1 MTWVNIAGMGA
12 VCCYGNNNKGL
23 VRALKENRPGIQP
36 LTHLT
41 LPFDNVPPLNPTDIT
56 PYGEGGKAMDAM
68 MLDACHQALHNAS
81 YDTVPEGTAL
91 IIGTSN
97 FMFFGEAVNRY
108 DYRRDPNSAMLAPN
122 SSGDVTQ
129 HLAKAMG
136 ITGPAYTIHTACS
149 SSANALIRAREM
161 IMRDEAEHILVL
173 GAEGFSTIALS
184 GFHSMMLMDPNGC
197 RPFDVNRNGL
207 QLGEAFAAVL
217 LEKHVSKQAHGF
229 YLNGGA
235 NQCDIHHV
243 TSASPDGKAMHTVT
257 LKALHDAGVSTQDIT
272 AIKAHG
278 TGSIDNDTAEAAAL
292 NILFNRNLPPVTVLK
307 RYLGHTLG
315 ACGTLETTALLGC
328 IKEGFLPAT
337 LGFQDIDPGLNVT
350 PITENVA
357 TGGGNYLLT
366 FFGFGGNYAALVVGC
381 D

>member
-1 MTWVNIAGMGA
+1 MTWVNIAGTGT
-12 VCCYGNNNKGL
+12 VCCYGNNNQGL
-23 VRALKENRPGIQP
+23 VRALKEGRSGIQP

-41 LPFDNVPPLNPTDIT
+41 LPFENVPPLNPIDIT
-56 PYGEGGKAMDAM
+56 PYGEGSKAMYAM
-68 MLDACHQALHNAS
+68 MLDACRQALHDAGH
-81 YDTVPEGTAL
+81 DAVPEGTAL

-97 FMFFGEAVNRY
+97 FMFVGEAVNRY
-108 DYRRDPNSAMLAPN
+108 DYRRDPNSSMRAPY

-129 HLAKAMG
+129 RLVKALA

-161 IMRDEAEHILVL
+161 IMRDEAEHVLVL

-184 GFHSMMLMDPNGC
+184 GFHSMMLLDPNGC

-207 QLGEAFAAVL
+207 QLGEAFAAIL
-217 LEKHVSKQAHGF
+217 LQKHASKQAHGF

-243 TSASPDGKAMHTVT
+243 TSASPDGKTMHAVM
-257 LKALHDAGVSTQDIT
+257 LKALHEAGISTLDIT

-278 TGSIDNDTAEAAAL
+278 TGSIDNDAAEAAAL
-292 NILFNRNLPPVTVLK
+292 NTLFNQNLPPVTVFK

-315 ACGTLETTALLGC
+315 ACGALETVALLGC
-328 IKEGFLPAT
+328 INEGFLPAT
-337 LGFQDIDPGLNVT
+337 LGFQDTDPGLNVT
-350 PITENVA
+350 PVTNN
-357 TGGGNYLLT
+357 TTTDGGNYLLT
-366 FFGFGGNYAALVVGC
+366 FFGFGGNYATLVVGC